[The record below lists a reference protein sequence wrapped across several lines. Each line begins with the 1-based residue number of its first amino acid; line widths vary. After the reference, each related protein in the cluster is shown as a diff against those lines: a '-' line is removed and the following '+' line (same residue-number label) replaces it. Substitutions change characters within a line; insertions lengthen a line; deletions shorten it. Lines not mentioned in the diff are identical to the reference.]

1 MTIPIL
7 LTLPRAPDPKRNL
20 YIHYPVDLRDC
31 TQIRLVVMDTLK
43 GLAFED
49 KNEYFQIPHEY

>member
-20 YIHYPVDLRDC
+20 YIHFPADLRDC

-43 GLAFED
+43 GLAFEG